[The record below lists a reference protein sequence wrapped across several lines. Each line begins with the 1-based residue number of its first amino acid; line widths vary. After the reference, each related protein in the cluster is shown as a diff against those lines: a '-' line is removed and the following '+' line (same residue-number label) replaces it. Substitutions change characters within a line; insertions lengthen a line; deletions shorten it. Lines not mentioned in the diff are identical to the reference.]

1 MPVTQSI
8 YRIFSTPDVLTPG
21 LEWAGLL
28 PTHHQDRQLNNF
40 TICMRY
46 EVPAKN
52 LHIKGTVQRDGGGAV
67 TLKGFH
73 MLGGGLNSPRL
84 PL

>member
-1 MPVTQSI
+1 MPVIQSL
-8 YRIFSTPDVLTPG
+8 YRIFSTPDELTPG

-46 EVPAKN
+46 EIRGK
-52 LHIKGTVQRDGGGAV
+52 IDT
-67 TLKGFH
+67 
-73 MLGGGLNSPRL
+73 
-84 PL
+84 

>member
-1 MPVTQSI
+1 MPVTKSL

-28 PTHHQDRQLNNF
+28 PTYHQDRQLNNF

-46 EVPAKN
+46 EVHAK
-52 LHIKGTVQRDGGGAV
+52 ICP
-67 TLKGFH
+67 LKVLSSE
-73 MLGGGLNSPRL
+73 MVEAL
-84 PL
+84 